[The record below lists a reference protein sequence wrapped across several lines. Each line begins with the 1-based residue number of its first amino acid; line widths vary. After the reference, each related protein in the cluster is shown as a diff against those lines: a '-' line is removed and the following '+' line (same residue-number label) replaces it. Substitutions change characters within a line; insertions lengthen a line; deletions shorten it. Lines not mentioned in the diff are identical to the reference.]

1 MGEVFLSKCAPQFK
15 YQQDKAYQ
23 REFKNANLFSERDE
37 VSSSEYTCMLND
49 NISVQM
55 GDLLIVTLGH
65 GGDIVPTLL
74 NNPVGCF
81 DPSDQSALFTAL
93 SANPLSGGLAIAR
106 ICSISP
112 LGGATIR
119 LCE

>member
-15 YQQDKAYQ
+15 YQQDKAYE
-23 REFKNANLFSERDE
+23 RKFKNANLFSERDE
-37 VSSSEYTCMLND
+37 ISASEYTCMLNN
-49 NISVQM
+49 NISLQK
-55 GDLLIVTLGH
+55 GDMIIVTLGQ

-74 NNPVGCF
+74 NNPVGSF
-81 DPSDQSALFTAL
+81 DSSDQSALFTAL
-93 SANPLSGGLAIAR
+93 SANPLSGGIATAL

-119 LCE
+119 LCD